1 LDDLFSLGCDFLL
14 DIFLQ
19 SSKHEGLKDEMQ
31 SLQLMLVQFSLVHGV
46 LLDVLRE
53 PLLELLMVVEKFWHD
68 EMQKCPE
75 LCHRILDWRTRKK
88 QSISG
93 VELQEGLP
101 SSTGVIFDC
110 LSLIKNHVMPL
121 DSLKS

>member
-1 LDDLFSLGCDFLL
+1 
-14 DIFLQ
+14 
-19 SSKHEGLKDEMQ
+19 
-31 SLQLMLVQFSLVHGV
+31 MLVQFSLIHGV
-46 LLDVLRE
+46 LLNILGE
-53 PLLELLMVVEKFWHD
+53 PLLELLVVVEKLWHD
-68 EMQKCPE
+68 EMKERPE
-75 LCHRILDWRTRKK
+75 LSHGVLDWRTGKE

-110 LSLIKNHVMPL
+110 LGLIKNHVMPL